1 MTSSTLRLNFPMWQG
16 GANPVYHFG
25 SELLSWLAPATNGP
39 SETVDVAFNHTDE
52 SANSVADENG
62 IKGRAQILKQIDH
75 CRTLIDKHQPDSLVV
90 LGGDCLVDLAPFA
103 YLSERYGDKLGVLWV
118 DAHPDIMTSAQFNH
132 SHATVLAALMGV
144 GDSDLTGFVKA
155 PIAASKV
162 MYAGVNNESEYE
174 ANFLIEHAM
183 QVCRPDEIRDG
194 SSAAKIG
201 QWIKDQGI
209 EVLAIHLDLDVLDA
223 SKFGPLLFNRPDVAA
238 DAFEGIAQGQLTI
251 EEVLQVIQQATAH
264 TKTVGMGI
272 AEHLP
277 WDALRLRNMMRAL
290 PLLGD

>member
-1 MTSSTLRLNFPMWQG
+1 MSSNTLRLKFPMWQG
-16 GANPVYHFG
+16 GANPAYHFG
-25 SELLSWLAPATNGP
+25 SELLAWLAPATDGP
-39 SETVDVAFNHTDE
+39 VETVDVAFNHDDE
-52 SANSVADENG
+52 SANVVEDENG
-62 IKGRAQILKQIDH
+62 IKGRAQILKQTDH

-103 YLSERYGDKLGVLWV
+103 YLSEKYGDKLGVLWV
-118 DAHPDIMTSAQFNH
+118 DAHPDIMTAEQFNH

-144 GDSDLTGFVKA
+144 GDSDLTGFVST
-155 PIAASKV
+155 PVAASKV

-174 ANFLIEHAM
+174 NNFLAERDM

-194 SSAAKIG
+194 SSAAKIE

-223 SKFGPLLFNRPDVAA
+223 SKFGPLLFNCPHVPAS
-238 DAFEGIAQGQLTI
+238 AFDGIAQGQLTI
-251 EEVLQVIQQATAH
+251 EEVLEVIGQATAH
-264 TKTVGMGI
+264 SRTVGMGI

-277 WDALRLRNMMRAL
+277 WDALRLRNMMRKL
-290 PLLGD
+290 PLLG